1 MRHNTAELENAA
13 QDRWGG
19 KCGKGKCDRTW
30 GEIKICS
37 YVTWGWVYD
46 TLFMHLPSPFIII
59 IQHESSCSF
68 YHPAE
73 GVSSSRPTGTANQW
87 QRIRWRRRHWPRRW
101 AAAAEKM
108 WWPVRTADLCHPIV
122 TTARTC
128 LVAPC
133 NVRIT
138 LVPCS
143 HQRFCDVCAD
153 QVHNLAHCCPICRNP
168 TSMLLH
174 LYWDTAMMITRFLEV
189 NLYWIL
195 IAFILSVCCA
205 YCVLLWQNEIHLHAI
220 DALHIETC
228 GCTRHKIFLAYKHC
242 FTQASHFPHFNP
254 DFVPHFPP
262 LQFCAG
268 FSISHIFHPCI
279 FLVPHFP
286 FPDFLPL
293 QFCATFSFPASSNHA
308 ILCHIILS
316 HIVLFLHFQCSHLT
330 SNCVHTACCD
340 ILILSCLTF
349 RDN

>member
-1 MRHNTAELENAA
+1 ML
-13 QDRWGG
+13 
-19 KCGKGKCDRTW
+19 
-30 GEIKICS
+30 I
-37 YVTWGWVYD
+37 
-46 TLFMHLPSPFIII
+46 LPSRGGCKL
-59 IQHESSCSF
+59 ESTYRHCKPVTT
-68 YHPAE
+68 HPMTTQALTTPL
-73 GVSSSRPTGTANQW
+73 SSSGW
-87 QRIRWRRRHWPRRW
+87 
-101 AAAAEKM
+101 KM

-122 TTARTC
+122 TTVRTC